1 MFQLPPNKETGL
13 KILTPKQ
20 MLQTLPILLAK
31 VKEINL
37 SENLLNETRQIKYF
51 LYWANA
57 ITKKVYNSIMNST
70 KGVIQN
76 GYYIDRFWNY

>member
-1 MFQLPPNKETGL
+1 MVKLFYKEILNALFEVRKRVPITFKSWMFQLPPNKETGL

-51 LYWANA
+51 LY
-57 ITKKVYNSIMNST
+57 
-70 KGVIQN
+70 
-76 GYYIDRFWNY
+76 